1 MWRWLTRKSTDRVP
15 PSATPAGNDASSVSS
30 VHHTGAIAEIETVG
44 QTAVA
49 TLTVTE
55 LTGLEAASQL
65 ADLLEQLHQTDATN
79 FVLDIQNIQ
88 QMDSASLAELVRA
101 LQRLEKKGGRLALV
115 NTDRSVS
122 YLFKL
127 TKLDRV
133 FPICRDVMSALTAV
147 ERPARNNLS
156 SWRAAG

>member
-1 MWRWLTRKSTDRVP
+1 MWRWLTKKSTEHSL
-15 PSATPAGNDASSVSS
+15 PSATPDTGENDHAGELRKNGS
-30 VHHTGAIAEIETVG
+30 IAEIATVG
-44 QTAVA
+44 QAAVA

-55 LTGLEAASQL
+55 LTGIEAASQL
-65 ADLLEQLHQTDATN
+65 ADLLEQLHQTEATN
-79 FVLDIQNIQ
+79 FILDIQNIQ

-122 YLFKL
+122 YLFRL

-133 FPICRDVMSALTAV
+133 FPICRDVMSALAAV